1 MSRPE
6 RSNQMTYFAF
16 FPHTQLVRGKKGASI
31 HDLFNQKLYWLNEA
45 KTAKAIT
52 SLAHGESISAAAASS
67 GLTEKTLQRSINL
80 LQSLRLG
87 TPTPHRTI
95 SEGYRP
101 VLSAAQA
108 KDKAIFLS
116 GGTVTC
122 EITSRCLY
130 DCPWCSPKN
139 PLTTKACSC
148 GVWSNL
154 AGAFPAEKR
163 IFALE
168 RLQEQGYTHVV
179 IRGGEPML
187 EENQLFAILEKAA
200 QLEIKSEV
208 HTTGFLI
215 NNVSAQLFHRH
226 NTHLVLM
233 AAADNEN
240 DFDAATQR
248 KGSWK
253 KFHKCIQ
260 MLQSNNVS
268 FTLKVPVSIEQPE
281 TPQTL
286 AEWAIELGAT
296 DIDYIIYAPP
306 NNGYTAADLRHVTA
320 SSAPSDMAV
329 SMQQFFKNA
338 ECHSCFNNTCFISA
352 DGNLSACIGHRKPI
366 ANLRKTAMSKVLH
379 QDLLNLSRTATSRH
393 AMPDCKG
400 CEFRYGCWA
409 CLVRTEQLQGSKE
422 QKHWNCLYDPGQAQ
436 WAE

>member
-1 MSRPE
+1 
-6 RSNQMTYFAF
+6 MTYFAF
-16 FPHTQLVRGKKGASI
+16 FPHTQLVRGKNGASI

-45 KTAKAIT
+45 KTATAIT
-52 SLAHGESISAAAASS
+52 RLAHGESISAAAASS
-67 GLTEKTLQRSINL
+67 GLAEETFQQSINV
-80 LQSLRLG
+80 LQGLGLG
-87 TPTPHRTI
+87 TLSPHRTI

-130 DCPWCSPKN
+130 DCPWCSAKN

-148 GVWSNL
+148 GVWDNQ
-154 AGAFPAEKR
+154 ADAFPSEKR
-163 IFALE
+163 LLALE
-168 RLQEQGYTHVV
+168 RLQEQGYTHLV

-187 EENQLFAILEKAA
+187 EENQLSALLEKAS
-200 QLEIKSEV
+200 QLEMRSEV
-208 HTTGFLI
+208 HTTGLLM
-215 NNVSAQLFHRH
+215 NKESAQLFQRH

-240 DFDAATQR
+240 DFDAAAKR
-248 KGSWK
+248 KDSWQE
-253 KFHKCIQ
+253 FHQCIQ
-260 MLQSNNVS
+260 LLQSNNVS

-286 AEWAIELGAT
+286 AEWAIELGAM

-306 NNGYTAADLRHVTA
+306 QNGYIATDLRHVTG

-329 SMQQFFKNA
+329 SMQHFFKNA
-338 ECHSCFNNTCFISA
+338 ECHSCFNNTCFIAA

-366 ANLRKTAMSKVLH
+366 ANLQEMTMSKVLH
-379 QDLLNLSRTATSRH
+379 QDLLNLSRRDTARH
-393 AMPDCKG
+393 AMPACKG

-409 CLVRTEQLQGSKE
+409 CLVRTEEIQGSKE
-422 QKHWNCLYDPGQAQ
+422 QKHWNCMYDPEQAQ
-436 WAE
+436 WTE